1 MLFEK
6 QPQPHCQTYS
16 KKLEGRPV
24 NQEREREEK
33 RKEKGGFQHET
44 GAPPP
49 TRVESL

>member
-6 QPQPHCQTYS
+6 QPQPHCETYS

-33 RKEKGGFQHET
+33 KKKGGFQHET